1 MIAITIYAKVQFF
14 KPPSCTYVCVVD
26 MNLSRSNYFK
36 ISVVLM
42 HHINPD
48 MILIVVGN
56 LFITSMNVEWTR
68 SSCSRTIVT
77 EDQEPAGG

>member
-1 MIAITIYAKVQFF
+1 
-14 KPPSCTYVCVVD
+14 
-26 MNLSRSNYFK
+26 
-36 ISVVLM
+36 M

-48 MILIVVGN
+48 MLLIVVGN

-77 EDQEPAGG
+77 EDQEPPGG